1 MNEITNYAV
10 ISTPLSHSLPSPW
23 TSFVIFWVR
32 LSKQIKHLRPI
43 RSQAAGNLAWNAGVL
58 GNSIIFLELDL
69 AQTVHYLT
77 FSSNLMMNALRTLAI
92 TSLMTY
98 NESIAEDKTHRK
110 GPEVDLTLLLFVG
123 SWSVTGLSYLRQCF
137 IVRWK
142 ASCRGIL
149 LLRCDVL
156 AFMASV
162 SVVDKCVCC
171 THHLYYFL
179 PQGKQI

>member
-1 MNEITNYAV
+1 MYRWTKLRI
-10 ISTPLSHSLPSPW
+10 TPLFQRRFPTHSHPHGLLLWFFGWGYPNK
-23 TSFVIFWVR
+23 
-32 LSKQIKHLRPI
+32 L
-43 RSQAAGNLAWNAGVL
+43 N
-58 GNSIIFLELDL
+58 IIFLELDL

-142 ASCRGIL
+142 ASCKGIL

-156 AFMASV
+156 AFMDSV